1 MCGITG
7 MLCQEKVSGNEI
19 YKSLLALQHRG
30 QDGAGIFWSH
40 DAGHKMIKS
49 SGLINQIFNVEKLK
63 QISGSLF
70 VAHNRY
76 KTNNIPDSYQ
86 PYYYSGKQLTI
97 SVCHNG
103 NITNCSFIQKLLH
116 ERYSIPI
123 LENQRS
129 DSDILSQYIFEFLNA
144 LTRVKKLTFQDI
156 VHLSVELQNNLEGSF
171 SLIIGIPY
179 MGLIAIRDKNGIRPL
194 SYATN
199 EKNEYLIS
207 SESCSYN
214 HTNFNFV
221 SDIEPGETVFFS
233 QLEKKHYQFSISDQ
247 EKIQK
252 FKPCLFEY
260 IYFSRID
267 SQFNNIPIY
276 KFRKLLGELLA
287 EKKLN
292 SKKFDMVIPIPD
304 TSRSYAHGISNYLNV
319 PLQEAIILNRYVN
332 RTFIIEHKHD
342 ISEKIKQKFSI
353 IGEIIT
359 DKDIL
364 VIDDSIVRGNTSKGI
379 ISALKKHNPKSISF
393 ASAAPKVYNS
403 NNFGIHIEKKEEL
416 LTSIAESD
424 KDMDLAK
431 YIGVDEIFY
440 TDLKDVIDLVKSMNP
455 FIHQLEIS
463 MFEK

>member
-7 MLCQEKVSGNEI
+7 LVCQEKISGSEI

-40 DAGHKMIKS
+40 KAGHKMIKGP
-49 SGLINQIFNVEKLK
+49 GLINQIFNVDKLK
-63 QISGSLF
+63 QIKGSLF

-86 PYYYSGKQLTI
+86 PYYYTGKQLTI

-103 NITNCSFIQKLLH
+103 NITNCSYIQKLLH

-156 VHLSVELQNNLEGSF
+156 VHLSNELQNNLEGSF

-194 SYATN
+194 SYGTN
-199 EKNEYLIS
+199 KQNDYLVS
-207 SESCSYN
+207 SETCSYG
-214 HTNFNFV
+214 HTDFNFV
-221 SDIEPGETVFFS
+221 RDIEPGETIFFS
-233 QLEKKHYQFSISDQ
+233 QLGKKHYQFSTSNH
-247 EKIQK
+247 EKERLL
-252 FKPCLFEY
+252 KPCLFEY

-267 SQFNNIPIY
+267 SQFNNISIY
-276 KFRKLLGELLA
+276 EFRKALGELVAKNL
-287 EKKLN
+287 K
-292 SKKFDMVIPIPD
+292 SKIFDIIVPVPD
-304 TSRSYAHGISNYLNV
+304 TSRSYAHSISNVLNI

-353 IGEIIT
+353 IGQIIK
-359 DKDIL
+359 DKNIL

-379 ISALKKHNPKSISF
+379 ISALKEHNPKRVCF

-403 NNFGIHIEKKEEL
+403 NQFGIHIEKKEEL

-424 KDMDLAK
+424 KDIALAK

-440 TDLKDVIDLVKSMNP
+440 TDLNDVIDLVKNMNP
-455 FIHQLEIS
+455 SIQQLEVS